1 MDTPDSDKLTEK
13 RALEIIFNTI
23 GAEEYVIT
31 YNGTS
36 YDLNVLKARAS
47 ALGVSGAVNENMH
60 IDVYADFVGSSFM
73 HKIRGYNLL
82 WNTVETTDASG
93 KKVTV
98 REPIGSFSDRKL
110 STIAG
115 PIYRTLPTT
124 KKDGT
129 ELKAHDAITDV
140 HMTADVLINMFNG
153 ISTYIGR
160 QSVVSSGYH
169 EKGVGDDLYLSEVL
183 IPHVEK

>member
-1 MDTPDSDKLTEK
+1 M
-13 RALEIIFNTI
+13 IFNTI

-47 ALGVSGAVNENMH
+47 ALGVSGAINENKH

-82 WNTVETTDASG
+82 WNAVKTTDASG
-93 KKVTV
+93 KEVTV
-98 REPIGSFSDRKL
+98 REPIGSFPDRKL
-110 STIAG
+110 STIAE
-115 PIYRTLPTT
+115 PIYRTLPS
-124 KKDGT
+124 D
-129 ELKAHDAITDV
+129 LDAHNAIADV

-160 QSVVSSGYH
+160 QSVISSGYH

>member
-1 MDTPDSDKLTEK
+1 
-13 RALEIIFNTI
+13 
-23 GAEEYVIT
+23 
-31 YNGTS
+31 
-36 YDLNVLKARAS
+36 
-47 ALGVSGAVNENMH
+47 
-60 IDVYADFVGSSFM
+60 VGSSFT

-82 WNTVETTDASG
+82 WNTVEITDASG

-98 REPIGSFSDRKL
+98 REPIGSFPDRKL

-115 PIYRTLPTT
+115 PIHRTLPT
-124 KKDGT
+124 KKDDGT
-129 ELKAHDAITDV
+129 DLKAHHAITDV

-160 QSVVSSGYH
+160 QSVISSGYH
-169 EKGVGDDLYLSEVL
+169 EKGVGDDLYLSEIL